1 MVKPITWILIL
12 CAPLLGCETLHHYV
26 YNMTRCPIQVTY
38 SVAAIRN
45 NTVLVEPGKWVG
57 SLGTGARRLD
67 QLTIVGAGH
76 VLHNY
81 SPADLAKLRPRFAFE
96 DRFGWFDDGLRY
108 LAEEPR
114 AFPAADQ
121 SCIKP

>member
-1 MVKPITWILIL
+1 MVKPITCTLLL

-26 YNMTRCPIQVTY
+26 YNMTACPIQVTY

-57 SLGTGARRLD
+57 SLGAGANRLD
-67 QLTIVGAGH
+67 HLTIVAVGRVPH
-76 VLHNY
+76 DY
-81 SPADLAKLRPRFAFE
+81 SQADLAKLRPRFAPE

-108 LAEEPR
+108 LPSEPKT
-114 AFPAADQ
+114 FPATDQ
-121 SCIKP
+121 PCGDH